1 MAAGFGSSS
10 EITTRSGFLQE
21 NAQINHY
28 PRDQRE
34 WTQFIRELARWRNEY
49 EGIMDLTSNG
59 FDADPV
65 SFSDIPYYRYGK
77 FVVINFQAQESTS
90 DAALFTLSTIPA
102 RIRPAVP
109 QTVPII
115 NLVDNGTP
123 TTGQCT
129 IQAEGQLNFGLDG
142 NSGGFTAS
150 GAKGFG
156 DLGQTTVIYSLF
168 DAERI
173 D

>member
-1 MAAGFGSSS
+1 M
-10 EITTRSGFLQE
+10 T
-21 NAQINHY
+21 
-28 PRDQRE
+28 
-34 WTQFIRELARWRNEY
+34 
-49 EGIMDLTSNG
+49 LTGTG
-59 FDADPV
+59 FDTDPV
-65 SFSDIPYYRYGK
+65 SFADIPYYRYGK
-77 FVVINFQAQESTS
+77 FVVIGFQAQEETS
-90 DAALFTLSTIPA
+90 DSAFFTLSTIPA
-102 RIRPAVP
+102 RIRPSVP

-129 IQAEGQLNFGLDG
+129 IQITGQINFGLNG
-142 NSGGFTAS
+142 NSGGFTTS
-150 GAKGFG
+150 GEKGFG